1 MLRPFFRFFLFF
13 KTTFFR
19 PPNNRF
25 KYFIDVPYVKFGGIV
40 MSVRLSKLFGMDIYD
55 SEAGYK
61 GKVYEIIIN
70 LEKGKLETLT
80 TEPLKV
86 KTKSD
91 AKKILTEKS
100 IPYRNVKSVKDIII
114 VSSRDV
120 PVEEDVKEEAPT
132 PASIYTRSYYKR

>member
-1 MLRPFFRFFLFF
+1 
-13 KTTFFR
+13 
-19 PPNNRF
+19 
-25 KYFIDVPYVKFGGIV
+25 
-40 MSVRLSKLFGMDIYD
+40 MSVKLSKLFGMDIYD

-61 GKVYEIIIN
+61 GKVYEVIIN

-120 PVEEDVKEEAPT
+120 PVEEEPKQEAPA
-132 PASIYTRSYYKR
+132 ASRYTRYNYSRR